1 MILKLYVYIDIF
13 SSKIEINLT
22 LKLYYKTQKLILLYR
37 VRLIYV
43 FQLYDVA
50 LLLYYNISAVF
61 VDRNS
66 LYFILQNQDGSG
78 VICYYSVMFGWLFNC
93 LQFNL
98 EMCLYCVLLFFVVVF
113 LREGA
118 FFVFLVFWFVSI
130 WVVFFVF
137 VFLDL
142 YFLFCFFVLPTN
154 QKIWIILCSSKCQI
168 SNWTQ
173 M

>member
-1 MILKLYVYIDIF
+1 MF
-13 SSKIEINLT
+13 
-22 LKLYYKTQKLILLYR
+22 
-37 VRLIYV
+37 

-50 LLLYYNISAVF
+50 LLLYYNIPAVF

-130 WVVFFVF
+130 WVGFLFCF
-137 VFLDL
+137 GVFLDL
-142 YFLFCFFVLPTN
+142 NLLFAFVSYRPIG
-154 QKIWIILCSSKCQI
+154 KFE
-168 SNWTQ
+168 
-173 M
+173 